1 MNALNTYSFQRDR
14 RTQSTDDPVSTET
27 YLYETY
33 SGGPRN
39 IRSRIR
45 EEHNYESI
53 SNNEEDNFRDDATNW
68 FSLCFRR
75 ERQ

>member
-14 RTQSTDDPVSTET
+14 RTQSTDDPVLNGT

-33 SGGPRN
+33 SGGPQN
-39 IRSRIR
+39 IQSRTR

-53 SNNEEDNFRDDATNW
+53 SNNEEDDSKDEATNW
-68 FSLCFRR
+68 FSLCLRR